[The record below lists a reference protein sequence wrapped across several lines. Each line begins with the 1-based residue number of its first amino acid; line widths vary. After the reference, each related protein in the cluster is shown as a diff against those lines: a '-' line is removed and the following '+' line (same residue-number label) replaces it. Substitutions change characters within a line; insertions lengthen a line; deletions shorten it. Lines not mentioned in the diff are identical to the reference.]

1 YVISE
6 MGYKYDNAK
15 TLNKFVS
22 CCLDE
27 TLTYKKFIIQKLFL
41 RLYAVGSDSV
51 RGIISDFIGRNSNLN
66 LESPED
72 FMYELDLIQY
82 GFPVK
87 VGFVD
92 QLNDF
97 INKNIPDSL
106 SDLDFIKAG
115 IEKNMVALLDFI
127 VQKKNITEL
136 EVCLN
141 NFKEK
146 MTLIKE

>member
-1 YVISE
+1 

-15 TLNKFVS
+15 TLNKFFAY
-22 CCLDE
+22 CLDE
-27 TLTYKKFIIQKLFL
+27 TFTYKKFIIQKLLL

-51 RGIISDFIGRNSNLN
+51 RGIISDFIVRNSSFNP
-66 LESPED
+66 ERPED
-72 FMYELDLIQY
+72 FIYELDLIRY

-92 QLNDF
+92 KLNDF

-115 IEKNMVALLDFI
+115 IEKNMVALLEFI

-141 NFKEK
+141 NFNEK
-146 MTLIKE
+146 MTSIRK